1 MAKDNSTKKYQVHSL
16 ERGLDLIEI
25 LAQGDTDQSL
35 TDLCKKAGFNM
46 TTAHRI
52 MNALQS
58 RGYVRKM
65 PSSKKYRLSYKV
77 FELGA
82 LATKNLSLAREADP
96 ILRELADQANL
107 TTFLLIVDNREAL
120 CLRRIDR
127 PDVIQII
134 VVNEGGRMALH
145 TGAAPRVLLA
155 HLPEVEID
163 EIIEEKKLVQLT
175 DKTITDPELAKTE
188 LKKIREQGYVL
199 SIGDVVEGVFAI
211 GCPIRNG
218 NGEVVAAISISGI
231 FSQFNEAKLNDLIQ
245 KVKTAGEK
253 LSQNLNYLP
262 E

>member
-58 RGYVRKM
+58 RGYVRKI

-134 VVNEGGRMALH
+134 VVNEGGRY
-145 TGAAPRVLLA
+145 TRV
-155 HLPEVEID
+155 
-163 EIIEEKKLVQLT
+163 K
-175 DKTITDPELAKTE
+175 
-188 LKKIREQGYVL
+188 
-199 SIGDVVEGVFAI
+199 
-211 GCPIRNG
+211 
-218 NGEVVAAISISGI
+218 
-231 FSQFNEAKLNDLIQ
+231 
-245 KVKTAGEK
+245 
-253 LSQNLNYLP
+253 
-262 E
+262 